1 MPRPNFLNLSDDD
14 ASLARARYV
23 LLPVPY
29 DRTVTYKKG
38 AAKAPQAILEASTQL
53 ELWDEET
60 GLEAWKEGI
69 HTADPLT
76 TTAPPDVLAGLTEP
90 RARALLAPNEAGTP
104 RVLGVLGGEHSI
116 SLGPV
121 RAVASVHPDLAILH
135 VDAHADV
142 RAGFGGTEFGHGC
155 IFRKIVEHA
164 PVVQVGIRSAS
175 PGEAEYLAQEPRI
188 RTFWAHQLRRDPS
201 RAAWIA
207 KVMEALGPAGRPV
220 YLSID
225 VDGLDPGILPGTGTP
240 EPGGLSWAD
249 LVEMIQAAAQR
260 FEIVAFDVV
269 EVLPEKDRILSEFVA
284 ARLVY
289 KIVSFVEAARRT
301 KAARAAARAEA
312 TRA

>member
-1 MPRPNFLNLSDDD
+1 MPRPSFLNLSDDD
-14 ASLARARYV
+14 AALERSRYV

-38 AAKAPQAILEASTQL
+38 AARAPQAILEASTQL

-60 GLEAWKEGI
+60 GIEAWKAGI
-69 HTADPLT
+69 HTAEPVT
-76 TTAPPDVLAGLTEP
+76 TSAPPDVLATLLEP
-90 RARALLAPNEAGTP
+90 RCRELSDGGR
-104 RVLGVLGGEHSI
+104 RVVGVLGGEHSL

-121 RAVASVHPDLAILH
+121 RAAVAAHDGMAILH

-188 RTFWAHQLRRDPS
+188 RTFWAHHLRREPS

-225 VDGLDPGILPGTGTP
+225 VDGLDPSVLPGTGTP
-240 EPGGLSWAD
+240 EPGGLSWVD

-269 EVLPEKDRILSEFVA
+269 EVMPEKDRVLSEFVA

-289 KIVSFVEAARRT
+289 KVISYVEAARRA
-301 KAARAAARAEA
+301 KASRAAASHTAAAERA
-312 TRA
+312 

>member
-1 MPRPNFLNLSDDD
+1 MPRPFFLNLSDED
-14 ASLARARYV
+14 AALERARYV

-38 AAKAPQAILEASTQL
+38 AARAPQAILEASTQL

-60 GLEAWKEGI
+60 GIEAWKEGI
-69 HTADPLT
+69 HTADPVT
-76 TTAPPDVLAGLTEP
+76 TSAPPDALATLLEP
-90 RARALLAPNEAGTP
+90 RWRDLCGGGR
-104 RVLGVLGGEHSI
+104 RVVGVLGGEHSI

-121 RAVASVHPDLAILH
+121 RAAASVHENLAVLH

-142 RAGFGGTEFGHGC
+142 RAGFGGTEYGHGC

-188 RTFWAHQLRRDPS
+188 RTFWAHHLRREPS

-225 VDGLDPGILPGTGTP
+225 VDGLDPSVLPGTGTP
-240 EPGGLSWAD
+240 EPGGLSWVD
-249 LVEMIQAAAQR
+249 LVEMVQAATQR
-260 FEIVAFDVV
+260 FTVVAFDVV
-269 EVLPEKDRILSEFVA
+269 EVMPEKDRVLSEFVA

-289 KIVSFVEAARRT
+289 KILSFVEAARRA
-301 KAARAAARAEA
+301 KARAAAPAAVER
-312 TRA
+312 R

>member
-1 MPRPNFLNLSDDD
+1 
-14 ASLARARYV
+14 
-23 LLPVPY
+23 VPY

-38 AAKAPQAILEASTQL
+38 AARAPQAILEASTQL

-69 HTADPLT
+69 HTAEAVT
-76 TTAPPDVLAGLTEP
+76 TPEPPDVLAGLVEP
-90 RARALLAPNEAGTP
+90 RCRELLAGGR
-104 RVLGVLGGEHSI
+104 RVVGVIGGEHSV

-121 RAVASVHPDLAILH
+121 RAAAAVHPDLAILH

-142 RAGFGGTEFGHGC
+142 RAGFGGTEYGHGC

-175 PGEAEYLAQEPRI
+175 PGEAEYLAQTPRI
-188 RTFWAHQLRRDPS
+188 RTFWAHQLRREPS

-225 VDGLDPGILPGTGTP
+225 VDGLDPAILPGTGTP

-249 LVEMIQAAAQR
+249 LVEMVAAASQR

-269 EVLPEKDRILSEFVA
+269 EVMPEKDRILSEFVA
-284 ARLVY
+284 ARLLY
-289 KIVSFVEAARRT
+289 KIVSYLEHARRT
-301 KAARAAARAEA
+301 KAARASARAGVA
-312 TRA
+312 RT

>member
-1 MPRPNFLNLSDDD
+1 VTTVPRPPFLNLADEDT
-14 ASLARARYV
+14 ALERARYV

-38 AAKAPQAILEASTQL
+38 AARAPQAILEASTQL

-60 GLEAWKEGI
+60 GIEAWKEGI
-69 HTADPLT
+69 HTADPVT
-76 TTAPPDVLAGLTEP
+76 TTAAPDALCALLEPRCRELLAGG
-90 RARALLAPNEAGTP
+90 R
-104 RVLGVLGGEHSI
+104 RVLGTLGGEHSI

-142 RAGFGGTEFGHGC
+142 RAGFGGTEYGHGC

-175 PGEAEYLAQEPRI
+175 PGEAEFLAQEPRI
-188 RTFWAHQLRRDPS
+188 RTFWAHHLRHEPS
-201 RAAWIA
+201 RAAWIE
-207 KVMEALGPAGRPV
+207 KVMEALGPVGRPV

-269 EVLPEKDRILSEFVA
+269 EVMPEKDRILSEYVA

-289 KIVSFVEAARRT
+289 KILSYVEHARRT
-301 KAARAAARAEA
+301 KAARRAVRSGFA
-312 TRA
+312 SA